1 VNHAVIGPVNNPLVS
16 RPFGGG
22 DIAQLRA
29 VLARLVTQAGLGG
42 ERSNDFVLAVDE
54 ILTNAVRHG
63 GGAGHLEVWVET
75 GRIWF
80 RITDRGSGMT
90 VEPPSAPPAPTQLG
104 GRGLWIARGLT
115 DEMTIATGPGGTEV
129 AGAVNLPAPAESTMD
144 HR

>member
-1 VNHAVIGPVNNPLVS
+1 MGPVNDPLVS

-22 DIAQLRA
+22 DIAPLRA
-29 VLARLVTQAGLGG
+29 VLGRLVAQAGLAG

-63 GGAGHLEVWVET
+63 GGEGHLEVWVAS

-80 RITDRGSGMT
+80 RITDHGSGMT
-90 VEPPSAPPAPTQLG
+90 VEPPTAPPAPTQLG

-115 DEMTIATGPGGTEV
+115 DELRIATGPDGTQV
-129 AGAVNLPAPAESTMD
+129 AGAVNLPLA
-144 HR
+144 